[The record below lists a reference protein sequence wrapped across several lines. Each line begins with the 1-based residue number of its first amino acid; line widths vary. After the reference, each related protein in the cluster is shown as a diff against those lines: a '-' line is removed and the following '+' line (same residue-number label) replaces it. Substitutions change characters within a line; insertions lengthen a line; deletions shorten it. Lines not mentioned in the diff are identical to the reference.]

1 MFVLT
6 RPDAAAQAAL
16 DMTAARKATTVDI
29 PSLRDYLHGGAENRQ
44 RREDI
49 VRVLSADPVFS
60 KVGRDNM
67 SRSKL
72 FMRGQAMTRR
82 LHELQNKLN
91 WSNDDLRRSLSILDE
106 TLPLTLHFQAFEPVF
121 NLQAGPALHAE
132 YSALVATRGILGCY
146 LQTELAHG
154 TAVSALETTAT
165 YDPATR
171 EFELHSP
178 SLTAAKWWSGA
189 AGRTATHGVVQAQLI
204 LPGGKRMGPHLFFVQ
219 LRSLE
224 DHRPMRGVVLG
235 DQGPKALGGFAA
247 TDNGFV
253 RFDRV
258 RIPLKNMLSKFAQ
271 VTEAG
276 EYVRPPH
283 DKLAYGGMLYI
294 RSGMV
299 TGAGMMTA
307 KAITIAIRY
316 ATVRR
321 QGTPSPDGL
330 EPQVI
335 SYPSVNGRLMPI
347 LARAYVFLRLGKALS
362 SLFTTIAARLASGD
376 TSLLAE
382 LHATTSGLKVFATT
396 TSIADIESA
405 RRSAGGHGFSAAA
418 GMGRVYAEWVP
429 SASYEG
435 DNYVLD
441 QQVVRAALKAY
452 KALKPGVK
460 DLPPSSAYLQ
470 RLTGGENPPSG
481 FTFTS
486 IEALVADPSTLVAL
500 LEWRAALVV
509 RELAN
514 AGEVT
519 GMDAAR
525 VARAV
530 TDAFVAARVAEMTQ
544 EVEKDGVRR
553 EDAGVLRRLFVLY
566 LLTSAEAALSDLLVH
581 GILCGTQE
589 VAALRGTIAT
599 TCASLVPHAIGLTDA
614 FGFSD
619 WELDSALGM
628 YDGRVYE
635 ALWDRAQR
643 EPLNEKEVTDA
654 YGESIKWVLQNGQR
668 RAAEA
673 QRNAKL

>member
-1 MFVLT
+1 MSKI
-6 RPDAAAQAAL
+6 PDAAAQTAL

-29 PSLRDYLHGGAENRQ
+29 PSLRDYLHGGAENWQ
-44 RREDI
+44 RREEI
-49 VRVLSADPVFS
+49 VRVLSADPAFS
-60 KVGRDNM
+60 KAGRDNM
-67 SRSKL
+67 PRSEL

-82 LHELQNKLN
+82 LHELQNNLN
-91 WSNDDLRRSLSILDE
+91 WSDDDLRRSLSILDE

-121 NLQAGPALHAE
+121 NLQAGPDLHAE
-132 YSALVATRGILGCY
+132 YSALIATRGILGCY

-178 SLTAAKWWSGA
+178 SLTAAKWWIGA

-224 DHRPMRGVVLG
+224 DHRPMKGVVLG

-253 RFDRV
+253 RFDRA

-321 QGTPSPDGL
+321 QGTPGPDGL

-335 SYPSVNGRLMPI
+335 SYTSVNGRLMPI

-362 SLFTTIAARLASGD
+362 TLFTTTAARLASGD

-382 LHATTSGLKVFATT
+382 LHATTAGLKVFATS
-396 TSIADIESA
+396 TSIADIETA

-418 GMGRVYAEWVP
+418 GMGRLYAEWVP

-452 KALKPGVK
+452 RALKPGQT

-470 RLTGGENPPSG
+470 RLTGGENSPSG

-486 IEALVADPSTLVAL
+486 FEALVADPSTLVAL

-530 TDAFVAARVAEMTQ
+530 TDAFVAARVAQMAQ
-544 EVEKDGVRR
+544 EVQKDGVRK
-553 EDAGVLRRLFVLY
+553 EDAGVVRRLFVLC
-566 LLTSAEAALSDLLVH
+566 LLTSAETALPDLLVH
-581 GILCGTQE
+581 GLLSGTQE
-589 VAALRGTIAT
+589 VAALRRAVAT
-599 TCASLVPHAIGLTDA
+599 ACASLVPHAIGLTDA

-619 WELDSALGM
+619 WELDSALGV

-643 EPLNEKEVTDA
+643 EPLNKKEVTDA